1 MSRKIPISIRKLVEL
16 NNSRRLS
23 NYVREEYL
31 IQINEKQN
39 NWEISKIFDREELL
53 TLRNEIN
60 EILGL
65 KTASEKLNC
74 SIEEVE
80 KYTSDVSFSDFEQ
93 NSMML
98 HASVRQLEII
108 GKMKELNNNKNT

>member
-80 KYTSDVSFSDFEQ
+80 KLQEYHKQ
-93 NSMML
+93 NKICENFKCKYLLISYWWW
-98 HASVRQLEII
+98 
-108 GKMKELNNNKNT
+108 